1 MALRNRRELL
11 SDTSKGMLLAGLG
24 LSISQDLGLAPL
36 WAAEEPARLTFG
48 AREPLVEFLAQT
60 PPEKIIQA
68 CIAKIRAGTS
78 VRDLVAAAALT
89 NARAFGGEDYVG
101 FHTLMALAPA
111 WSMTNEEG
119 NSSQAALPVLKV
131 LYRNANRL
139 KERGTGPDTLSPLSA
154 VAISAERGEKSA
166 LRDAVR
172 AKNLNQSEQAFAPY
186 VSQAP
191 GYGIDALMEMVD
203 DGADV
208 HRIVLVA
215 KSLELSGFVGTAN
228 AHTLLRQ
235 SVHYCVKNEPATS
248 NDKQFEELR
257 RVIPALLERHQL
269 LSALKG
275 TRRMDDAWVSSFCRS
290 TLAATPA
297 AAAEA
302 VAMAPAEGINPED
315 IGEALALGSNHL
327 VLRDQG
333 RQGSEIQPNK
343 PAGSVH
349 GDSTGVHSGD
359 TTHAW
364 RAIARAGN
372 VRTLHSSL
380 ILAGYQL
387 ARDRSYRGAEI
398 LTREP
403 VYAGAAAEAARGVTR
418 ERIADELKV
427 AISASLQARAAAL
440 VVRMGEL
447 GMDPAIAKGVLRKFA
462 TTEDG
467 ALHAEKFY
475 RTTCDDFQNTRQSL
489 RWTHLAGLARVTASA
504 FGFKAAGVDEAAS
517 ILGG

>member
-101 FHTLMALAPA
+101 FHTLMALSPA

-119 NSSQAALPVLKV
+119 NSPQAALPVLKV

-139 KERGTGPDTLSPLSA
+139 KERGTGPDTLSPLPA

-186 VSQAP
+186 ASLAP

-208 HRIVLVA
+208 HRIVLVPDDPPRRPDQNLGIPTDA
-215 KSLELSGFVGTAN
+215 ALIAFGHG
-228 AHTLLRQ
+228 
-235 SVHYCVKNEPATS
+235 
-248 NDKQFEELR
+248 QF
-257 RVIPALLERHQL
+257 PP
-269 LSALKG
+269 K
-275 TRRMDDAWVSSFCRS
+275 T
-290 TLAATPA
+290 
-297 AAAEA
+297 
-302 VAMAPAEGINPED
+302 
-315 IGEALALGSNHL
+315 
-327 VLRDQG
+327 
-333 RQGSEIQPNK
+333 IQPQIT
-343 PAGSVH
+343 PVVSRDV
-349 GDSTGVHSGD
+349 DTGG
-359 TTHAW
+359 W
-364 RAIARAGN
+364 R
-372 VRTLHSSL
+372 
-380 ILAGYQL
+380 
-387 ARDRSYRGAEI
+387 
-398 LTREP
+398 
-403 VYAGAAAEAARGVTR
+403 
-418 ERIADELKV
+418 LK
-427 AISASLQARAAAL
+427 
-440 VVRMGEL
+440 M
-447 GMDPAIAKGVLRKFA
+447 
-462 TTEDG
+462 
-467 ALHAEKFY
+467 
-475 RTTCDDFQNTRQSL
+475 
-489 RWTHLAGLARVTASA
+489 
-504 FGFKAAGVDEAAS
+504 
-517 ILGG
+517 